1 VEYKQ
6 STGDTSVKVGSLT
19 VLPLGTGYAGH
30 NKGLNNPANEGV
42 EENYADP
49 KNSNAG
55 PLPAG
60 KYSIGPIGTHYVK
73 NGTVELRNSMRLTEE
88 PGTDMLGRSGGYFFH
103 QGSFVT
109 MGSSQGC
116 PVERPDVLLTIGNS
130 GIPELE
136 VVH

>member
-6 STGDTSVKVGSLT
+6 STGDTAVKIGSLT
-19 VLPLGTGYAGH
+19 ILPLGTGYAGH
-30 NKGLNNPANEGV
+30 NKGLYNGAYEGV

-55 PLPAG
+55 PLAAG
-60 KYSIGPIGTHYVK
+60 KYFIGPIGTHYAQNQRVR
-73 NGTVELRNSMRLTEE
+73 LDNSMRLTQE

-103 QGSFVT
+103 QGSFIT
-109 MGSSQGC
+109 MDSPQGC
-116 PVERPDVLLTIGNS
+116 IVERPDVLLTIGNS
-130 GIPELE
+130 GVPELE